1 MCCQVKWNTDDTDVD
16 NDVKQGVNS
25 NEQEDINHMVL
36 QPQRDSVVD
45 EETVPARH
53 HAALQPQR
61 DSAVEEETV
70 PARHH
75 AALQPQ
81 RDSAVDEETV
91 PARHHVALQPQR
103 DSVVNEETV
112 PARHHCCCDRSSTCC
127 TAGDQRN
134 IILSTTACQVSYP
147 VY

>member
-45 EETVPARH
+45 
-53 HAALQPQR
+53 
-61 DSAVEEETV
+61 EETV